1 MRQIKESEFATLL
14 RPSDPFYIE
23 DLDLGPHATY
33 EVILTQ
39 QTGAAADYSSAFNI
53 VPNTGYQKQTFTIS
67 VADIS
72 LIDYEDDDWREP
84 FDIIVGGKVAS
95 LAL

>member
-1 MRQIKESEFATLL
+1 MIKIKESEFATLF
-14 RPSDPFYIE
+14 RPADPFFIE

-39 QTGAAADYSSAFNI
+39 QVGAAAEYSSAFNI
-53 VPNTGYQKQTFTIS
+53 VPNTGYQKQTFTLS

-72 LIDYEDDDWREP
+72 LIDYEDPDWREP
-84 FDIIVGGKVAS
+84 FDIIVGKIFAS
-95 LAL
+95 TAF